1 MADTPWARNLGA
13 AKMAVTYVQS
23 KMDIGASNKIGIGMI
38 AKAMCAGGTFNKGE
52 LRSKVDQDL
61 AQISSPSWRD
71 VLYLSA
77 DWAKLYGC
85 GNCGEQSA
93 LAFVYLKQQG
103 ILPLDWMQI
112 GNFKHAF
119 VIIGRNG
126 DSDPSDFNTWSKS
139 SVVCDPWAGR
149 AEPKLYI
156 GVWNWKPNLLYRE
169 E

>member
-1 MADTPWARNLGA
+1 MATPGTPNLGA
-13 AKMAVTYVQS
+13 AKMAVKYVQS

-38 AKAMCAGGTFNKGE
+38 AKAMCAGGTFNNGE
-52 LRSKVDQDL
+52 VRNKVDQDL
-61 AQISSPSWRD
+61 AKISNPTWGN
-71 VLYLSA
+71 VLDLSA
-77 DWAKLYGC
+77 DWAKHYGC

-93 LAFVYLKQQG
+93 LAFVYLRQLG
-103 ILPLDWMQI
+103 IHPLDWMQI

-126 DSDPSDFNTWSKS
+126 DSDPSDFNTWSQLAA
-139 SVVCDPWAGR
+139 VCDPWAGR

-156 GVWNWKPNLLYRE
+156 GVWNWKPELLYRE